1 MKRKIALGAYLLVV
15 FTVTLAGILYA
26 HSLKDPLSQSIV
38 LAGVIAFV
46 ASAVLTPLI
55 VVSVEWLADWLE
67 ARREVR
73 SQWALYTRDE
83 RRTRA
88 EDSHERADPEWARAA
103 GGWPR

>member
-1 MKRKIALGAYLLVV
+1 MKRKIALGAYLPAV
-15 FTVTLAGILYA
+15 FTVTLAGIRYA

-55 VVSVEWLADWLE
+55 VVSVKSLADWLE

-83 RRTRA
+83 RRTRTEGLA
-88 EDSHERADPEWARAA
+88 
-103 GGWPR
+103 